1 MEANL
6 NYVEQFSRRALDTLG
21 EQVLSSEVVCR
32 ALGKVLS
39 EDERGSGV
47 LRSAYEKGVPVYVPA
62 FTDSELGL
70 DVSTW
75 SMKRAQAAGTKVPMD
90 LFTAIPQYNPYLD
103 LNSFARFALGAKRLG
118 IFTIG
123 GGVPRNWAPEG
134 GPHVGIM
141 DPRLRLHPR
150 PPRPPEPGRS
160 FPRPAPRGGAAA
172 L

>member
-39 EDERGSGV
+39 QDERGSGV

-75 SMKRAQAAGTKVPMD
+75 SMKRAQASGTKNPMD
-90 LFTAIPQYNPYLD
+90 RFTAIPPYNPYLD
-103 LNSFARFALGAKRLG
+103 LNSFAPFALGAKRLG
-118 IFTIG
+118 LFTIAG
-123 GGVPRNWAPEG
+123 ALPRTS
-134 GPHVGIM
+134 PHQ
-141 DPRLRLHPR
+141 
-150 PPRPPEPGRS
+150 
-160 FPRPAPRGGAAA
+160 PAPSIHTI
-172 L
+172 